1 MAYAFGE
8 SESFKDALKIHKELK
23 KKPKPT
29 PKPKPKKKKKS
40 GGGINRAAMQRIS
53 DQDNMPYDPK
63 ASY

>member
-23 KKPKPT
+23 KK